1 MCACC
6 RGSRSNGKTR
16 SSGILNSVPKK
27 EAKWEEE
34 IEEGCWSV
42 KRTLGGCYASLATIS
57 PLSSPPMVHNASLL
71 EGMAPSGASCVK
83 SRSAAE
89 EKQIADLS
97 STGPQC
103 V

>member
-1 MCACC
+1 M
-6 RGSRSNGKTR
+6 
-16 SSGILNSVPKK
+16 
-27 EAKWEEE
+27 
-34 IEEGCWSV
+34 
-42 KRTLGGCYASLATIS
+42 KRTLGGGVMPSLATIG
-57 PLSSPPMVHNASLL
+57 PLSSPPTGHSASLL
-71 EGMAPSGASCVK
+71 ESMAPSGASCVK

>member
-1 MCACC
+1 M
-6 RGSRSNGKTR
+6 
-16 SSGILNSVPKK
+16 
-27 EAKWEEE
+27 
-34 IEEGCWSV
+34 
-42 KRTLGGCYASLATIS
+42 GGCDSQSSL
-57 PLSSPPMVHNASLL
+57 LLPPMVHIAALL
-71 EGMAPSGASCVK
+71 ESMAPSGASCVK

>member
-1 MCACC
+1 M
-6 RGSRSNGKTR
+6 
-16 SSGILNSVPKK
+16 LNSVPKGGK
-27 EAKWEEE
+27 VGGGGGRKLLKCKKDT
-34 IEEGCWSV
+34 GV
-42 KRTLGGCYASLATIS
+42 GGCRASLATIS
-57 PLSSPPMVHNASLL
+57 PLSSPPMVHNAALL
-71 EGMAPSGASCVK
+71 EIMAPSGASCVK

>member
-1 MCACC
+1 MQNFQKEGGGGGRKLLKCEKDTE
-6 RGSRSNGKTR
+6 RGG
-16 SSGILNSVPKK
+16 GD
-27 EAKWEEE
+27 W
-34 IEEGCWSV
+34 GCH
-42 KRTLGGCYASLATIS
+42 AFHATIS

-71 EGMAPSGASCVK
+71 ESMAPSGASCVK

>member
-1 MCACC
+1 M
-6 RGSRSNGKTR
+6 
-16 SSGILNSVPKK
+16 P
-27 EAKWEEE
+27 
-34 IEEGCWSV
+34 
-42 KRTLGGCYASLATIS
+42 SLATIS
-57 PLSSPPMVHNASLL
+57 PLSSPPTVHSASPL
-71 EGMAPSGASCVK
+71 ESMAPSGASCVK

>member
-1 MCACC
+1 M
-6 RGSRSNGKTR
+6 
-16 SSGILNSVPKK
+16 
-27 EAKWEEE
+27 
-34 IEEGCWSV
+34 
-42 KRTLGGCYASLATIS
+42 KRTLGGGVMPSLATIS
-57 PLSSPPMVHNASLL
+57 PLSSPPTVHSASPL
-71 EGMAPSGASCVK
+71 ESMAPSGASCVK

>member
-1 MCACC
+1 MKCEKDTEGEGGA
-6 RGSRSNGKTR
+6 GGVTP
-16 SSGILNSVPKK
+16 SS
-27 EAKWEEE
+27 
-34 IEEGCWSV
+34 
-42 KRTLGGCYASLATIS
+42 ATIG

-71 EGMAPSGASCVK
+71 ESMAPSGASCVK

>member
-1 MCACC
+1 M
-6 RGSRSNGKTR
+6 
-16 SSGILNSVPKK
+16 P
-27 EAKWEEE
+27 
-34 IEEGCWSV
+34 
-42 KRTLGGCYASLATIS
+42 SLATIG
-57 PLSSPPMVHNASLL
+57 PLSSPPTGHSASLL
-71 EGMAPSGASCVK
+71 ESMAPSGASCVK